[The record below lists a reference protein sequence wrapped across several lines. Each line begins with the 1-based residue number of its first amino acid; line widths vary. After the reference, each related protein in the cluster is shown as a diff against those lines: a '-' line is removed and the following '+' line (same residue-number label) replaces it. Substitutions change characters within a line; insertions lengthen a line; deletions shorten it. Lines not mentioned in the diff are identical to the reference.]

1 MNKINCKKEI
11 HVVFGILSVFAALW
25 IGITGVLNSVYGQ
38 ANYTANQT
46 SSPAATTS
54 NTSSTPAI
62 TTPTHTNY
70 TANQTSSPA
79 ATTSN
84 VSSTTTAKQEVSN
97 SIKGA
102 INEAGQFLSNAAQKV
117 TSSKSAGA
125 LLNDT
130 SDALGNAYVETKK
143 FFSPN

>member
-1 MNKINCKKEI
+1 MNMINCKKEI

-38 ANYTANQT
+38 A
-46 SSPAATTS
+46 
-54 NTSSTPAI
+54 
-62 TTPTHTNY
+62 NY